1 MAVSNSVN
9 SLCEYLFKVIQK
21 GEKLGYQQA
30 VSPRMSELLQLL
42 LEIVL
47 TEDNNFMWTLSKPLL
62 GLIIVCEG
70 QYEQVRDFCVQK
82 ATPDTEKRE
91 KLVQAFA
98 GLMSGVSRS
107 LESRNR
113 DKFARNFSELRQA
126 VISLG

>member
-21 GEKLGYQQA
+21 GEKQGYQQTI
-30 VSPRMSELLQLL
+30 SPRMSELLELL
-42 LEIVL
+42 LAIVL

-70 QYEQVRDFCVQK
+70 QYEQVRDFCIQK
-82 ATPDTEKRE
+82 ATLDPEKRG

-107 LESRNR
+107 LETRNR
-113 DKFARNFSELRQA
+113 DKFARNFSELRQI

>member
-9 SLCEYLFKVIQK
+9 FLCEYLYKVIQK
-21 GEKLGYQQA
+21 GGKPDYQQTI
-30 VSPRMSELLQLL
+30 SPRMSDLLRLL

-62 GLIIVCEG
+62 GLIIICEG

-82 ATPDTEKRE
+82 AIGDAGKRE
-91 KLVQAFA
+91 KVMQAFA

-107 LESRNR
+107 LETRNR
-113 DKFARNFSELRQA
+113 DKFARNFSELRQT
-126 VISLG
+126 VINLG

>member
-1 MAVSNSVN
+1 
-9 SLCEYLFKVIQK
+9 
-21 GEKLGYQQA
+21 
-30 VSPRMSELLQLL
+30 
-42 LEIVL
+42 
-47 TEDNNFMWTLSKPLL
+47 
-62 GLIIVCEG
+62 
-70 QYEQVRDFCVQK
+70 VQK